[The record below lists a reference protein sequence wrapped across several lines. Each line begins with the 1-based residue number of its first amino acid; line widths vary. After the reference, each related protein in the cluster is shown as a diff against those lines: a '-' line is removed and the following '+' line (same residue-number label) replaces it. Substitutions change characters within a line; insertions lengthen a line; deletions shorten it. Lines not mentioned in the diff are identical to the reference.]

1 MTLILGIE
9 TSCDETGVA
18 IVRDGTHIVAHRVA
32 SQADLHRRY
41 GGVFPEVAARQH
53 VLTITPL
60 LREVLEEAGVTLR
73 DLDAIAVTRGPGLVG
88 ALLVGVNVAKGL
100 AWSAGRPL
108 LGINHL
114 EGHIYSNWVRPPDA
128 APSWAPPPFPNL
140 VLIVSGGHTELV
152 LMEGHGVY
160 RRLGGTLDDAAG
172 EAFDKVARVLG
183 LGYPGGPAIQ
193 RAAMDGD
200 PHRFA
205 FPNPRQ
211 PGFNFSFSGLKTAVL
226 RQVQALERAAGVTTG
241 MERKLVPVVEG
252 VLDPQTVADLA
263 ASFQRTVVEGLVTAV
278 VEAVE
283 AFQVAHV
290 CVCGGVAANALL
302 REEVTRRS
310 PVPVSVPP
318 LFLCL
323 DNGVMIAAAGH
334 FAYLRGQRDG
344 WDLDVEAD
352 LALPVRPLE
361 ASPPGREREAKPAQ
375 HEGHTAQGS
384 RRGQRASPEEHTEVQ
399 ASGEEN

>member
-18 IVRDGTHIVAHRVA
+18 IVRDGEHIVAHRVA

-53 VLTITPL
+53 VLTIVPL
-60 LREVLEEAGVTLR
+60 LREVQEEAGVDLA

-88 ALLVGVNVAKGL
+88 SLLVGVNVAKGL
-100 AWSAGRPL
+100 AWSAGLPL
-108 LGINHL
+108 IGINHL

-128 APSWAPPPFPNL
+128 GPDWRPPPLPTL

-152 LMEGHGVY
+152 LMEDHGVY
-160 RRLGGTLDDAAG
+160 YRLGGTLDDAAG
-172 EAFDKVARVLG
+172 EAFDKVARLLG

-193 RAAMDGD
+193 RAAEQGD

-205 FPNPRQ
+205 FPSPRQ
-211 PGFNFSFSGLKTAVL
+211 PGFDFSFSGLKTAVL
-226 RQVQALERAAGVTTG
+226 RQVQTLERSAGVVTG
-241 MERKLVPVVEG
+241 PERKLVPVAEG
-252 VLDPQTVADLA
+252 VLDEQTVADLA
-263 ASFQRTVVEGLVTAV
+263 ASFQWAVVDGLVRATLD
-278 VEAVE
+278 AVE
-283 AFQVAHV
+283 AYGVAHV

-302 REEVTRRS
+302 RAEMQRRS
-310 PVPVSVPP
+310 PVPVSIPP

-334 FAYLRGQRDG
+334 FAYVRGQRDG

-352 LALPVRPLE
+352 LALPVRPATAITRVSGPAP
-361 ASPPGREREAKPAQ
+361 ASRE
-375 HEGHTAQGS
+375 
-384 RRGQRASPEEHTEVQ
+384 
-399 ASGEEN
+399 

>member
-1 MTLILGIE
+1 MSLILGIE

-18 IVRDGTHIVAHRVA
+18 IVRDGEHIVAHRVA
-32 SQADLHRRY
+32 SQADLHRKY

-53 VLTITPL
+53 VVTILPL
-60 LREVLEEAGVTLR
+60 IREVLEEAGTPLN

-88 ALLVGVNVAKGL
+88 SLLVGVNVAKGL
-100 AWSAGRPL
+100 AWASQRPL
-108 LGINHL
+108 VGVNHL

-128 APSWAPPPFPNL
+128 PADWSPPPLPTL

-152 LMEGHGVY
+152 IMEDHGMY

-193 RAAMDGD
+193 RVAQQGD
-200 PHRFA
+200 PTRFS
-205 FPNPRQ
+205 FPSPRQ

-241 MERKLVPVVEG
+241 MERKMIPVAEG
-252 VLDPQTVADLA
+252 VLDEQTTADLA
-263 ASFQRTVVEGLVTAV
+263 ASFQEAVVRGLVDAT

-283 AFQVAHV
+283 AHGISHV
-290 CVCGGVAANALL
+290 CVCGGVAANLRL
-302 REEVTRRS
+302 REEMKRRS

-334 FAYLRGQRDG
+334 YALQRGDVAG
-344 WDLDVEAD
+344 WDMDVDAS
-352 LALPVRPLE
+352 LGLPTR
-361 ASPPGREREAKPAQ
+361 
-375 HEGHTAQGS
+375 
-384 RRGQRASPEEHTEVQ
+384 
-399 ASGEEN
+399 